1 MSTDIGKTLAE
12 LREQGSVIVRG
23 AIPAELATSLRASID
38 GAFATAGP
46 ETLINGISGSELRD
60 PVDAVLGHLSTGPFF
75 PLAKAFLKVSERIV
89 IPVNHLLYRVT
100 VKVH

>member
-1 MSTDIGKTLAE
+1 MAKRLLNCE
-12 LREQGSVIVRG
+12 NKESVIVRG

-100 VKVH
+100 VTVH